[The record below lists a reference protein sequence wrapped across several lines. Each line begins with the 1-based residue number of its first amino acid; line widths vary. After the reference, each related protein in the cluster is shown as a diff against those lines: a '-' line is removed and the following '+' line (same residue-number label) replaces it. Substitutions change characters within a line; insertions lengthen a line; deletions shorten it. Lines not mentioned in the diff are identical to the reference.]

1 MTGVFFEFS
10 IVEKKKRGRRKKK
23 TVKWYCLTLF
33 SSGRNVG
40 VYKFNTERVSGK
52 TSNFVLKS
60 SAVDRQDI
68 ASEYEL

>member
-1 MTGVFFEFS
+1 MGTFF
-10 IVEKKKRGRRKKK
+10 
-23 TVKWYCLTLF
+23 TLF

-40 VYKFNTERVSGK
+40 VYKFNTETVSGK

>member
-1 MTGVFFEFS
+1 
-10 IVEKKKRGRRKKK
+10 VEKKKRKERKKK
-23 TVKWYCLTLF
+23 KRKLRKQLNGYILTLF

-40 VYKFNTERVSGK
+40 VYKFNTETASGK